1 MGRREERKKIE
12 EETKAKANQTN
23 TWGRGGSKATP
34 EPETPKAKPRWGA
47 AAAKKEEAAPA
58 PAATPKWGVP
68 AAKPP
73 PADEAVPKKKP
84 WEKPSAAA
92 KSTLPSLGEVG
103 PKKTT
108 ASSTANSNLRASS
121 YSNLAEAEEDSS
133 SY

>member
-47 AAAKKEEAAPA
+47 AAAKKEEPAPA

-73 PADEAVPKKKP
+73 PADEAVPKKTP
-84 WEKPSAAA
+84 AAA
-92 KSTLPSLGEVG
+92 AV
-103 PKKTT
+103 
-108 ASSTANSNLRASS
+108 ANSTPRKTSESDSEASVS
-121 YSNLAEAEEDSS
+121 ISS
-133 SY
+133 KM

>member
-58 PAATPKWGVP
+58 APAATPKWGVP

-73 PADEAVPKKKP
+73 PADEAVPKKNQIKKKKP
-84 WEKPSAAA
+84 KRKRREEK
-92 KSTLPSLGEVG
+92 KE
-103 PKKTT
+103 KK
-108 ASSTANSNLRASS
+108 
-121 YSNLAEAEEDSS
+121 E
-133 SY
+133 